1 MAQKIIT
8 VGSSAGITLSKEVL
22 QDMGTQL
29 GDFIELRKDP
39 KTNFF
44 FIVPQHHKEKD
55 SRNELISWVEDA
67 ISRYRPALE
76 ALKDK

>member
-29 GDFIELRKDP
+29 GGLIELRKDP

-44 FIVPQHHKEKD
+44 FIVPEPHKEKD
-55 SRNELISWVEDA
+55 ARTELLDWVEDA